1 MPKTERREILKI
13 YGEAP
18 DTVSVS
24 IVTVAP
30 DAFPGVGRLTLNVG
44 RRYVNTRGLAG
55 STL

>member
-1 MPKTERREILKI
+1 MLKT

-30 DAFPGVGRLTLNVG
+30 DALPGVGKFALKLG
-44 RRYVNTRGLAG
+44 SKYVNIVG
-55 STL
+55 SSVLIL